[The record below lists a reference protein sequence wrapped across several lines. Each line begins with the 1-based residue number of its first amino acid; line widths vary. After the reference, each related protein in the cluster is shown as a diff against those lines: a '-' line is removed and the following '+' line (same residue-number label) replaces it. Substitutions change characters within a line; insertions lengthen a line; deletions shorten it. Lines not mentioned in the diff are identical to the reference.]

1 MQTLYTVKKGDI
13 VVLKKEYRDDDKIIF
28 IAIDDEEKGRVT
40 VEAEIGFT
48 FNPTYVITRE
58 MIESHTWEPE
68 CEC

>member
-1 MQTLYTVKKGDI
+1 MRTLSTVKKGDI
-13 VVLKKEYRDDDKIIF
+13 VILKKEYRDDDKTVF

-58 MIESHTWEPE
+58 MIESHKLESA
-68 CEC
+68 

>member
-1 MQTLYTVKKGDI
+1 MRTLSTVKKGDI
-13 VVLKKEYRDDDKIIF
+13 VILKKEYRDDDKTVF

-58 MIESHTWEPE
+58 MIESHELEPA
-68 CEC
+68 